1 MIINVQISLCIRE
14 DIKKKDDDGDDD
26 GDDDKDV

>member
-14 DIKKKDDDGDDD
+14 DIKKKDDDHDD
-26 GDDDKDV
+26 DDDKDM